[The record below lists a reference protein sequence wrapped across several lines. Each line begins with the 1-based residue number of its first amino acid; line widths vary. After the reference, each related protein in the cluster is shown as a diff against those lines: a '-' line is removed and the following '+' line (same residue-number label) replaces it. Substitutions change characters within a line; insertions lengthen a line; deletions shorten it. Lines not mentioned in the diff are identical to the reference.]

1 MNSFTLAYFA
11 HVSLASCKQSTTQP
25 PGTKVHSESFEIGE
39 CTVSA
44 FEDTKS
50 NFGARKNLPTKK
62 FFKGIPLESTESW
75 KSRLGEETS
84 QMTFLSDL

>member
-1 MNSFTLAYFA
+1 METHVNSFTLAYFA

-25 PGTKVHSESFEIGE
+25 PGTKVHSESFEIWE

-50 NFGARKNLPTKK
+50 DFGAQTTTQKVVQEYPPRVH
-62 FFKGIPLESTESW
+62 
-75 KSRLGEETS
+75 
-84 QMTFLSDL
+84 